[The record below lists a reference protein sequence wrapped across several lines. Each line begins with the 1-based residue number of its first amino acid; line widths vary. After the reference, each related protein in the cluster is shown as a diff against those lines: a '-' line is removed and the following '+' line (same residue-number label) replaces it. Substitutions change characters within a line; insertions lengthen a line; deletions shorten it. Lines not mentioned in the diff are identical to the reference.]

1 MRISDWSSDVCSP
14 DLALRERDHL
24 GSGTQDPRADG
35 GEEVELQLGG
45 SRPRATRDEGVEDS
59 AEDVIG
65 ERSEG
70 AAVGG
75 AERVEELGADVELRG
90 HGAGSDLDGADGE
103 VVGDAAHLAGRG
115 RHQFGNGGVEGL
127 EGGSRRGGVGHAAV
141 YRWGW
146 PRRTS
151 LPSSSR
157 R

>member
-45 SRPRATRDEGVEDS
+45 SRPRDTRDEGVEDS

-75 AERVEELGADVELRG
+75 AERVEALGADVELRG
-90 HGAGSDLDGADGE
+90 PGAGSALDGAGGE
-103 VVGDAAHLAGRG
+103 GCGDAAPLACPGRPA
-115 RHQFGNGGVEGL
+115 F
-127 EGGSRRGGVGHAAV
+127 
-141 YRWGW
+141 
-146 PRRTS
+146 
-151 LPSSSR
+151 
-157 R
+157 

>member
-75 AERVEELGADVELRG
+75 AERVEELGADRKRDVKGQSGSVRVDLG
-90 HGAGSDLDGADGE
+90 GGASTKKKNT
-103 VVGDAAHLAGRG
+103 R
-115 RHQFGNGGVEGL
+115 
-127 EGGSRRGGVGHAAV
+127 AV
-141 YRWGW
+141 
-146 PRRTS
+146 
-151 LPSSSR
+151 
-157 R
+157 